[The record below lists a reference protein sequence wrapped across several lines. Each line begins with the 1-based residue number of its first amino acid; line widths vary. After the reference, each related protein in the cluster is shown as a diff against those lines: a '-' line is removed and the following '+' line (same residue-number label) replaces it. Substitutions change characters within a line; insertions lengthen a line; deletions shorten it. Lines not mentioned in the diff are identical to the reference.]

1 MSDLARNDSVSND
14 LITAAGG
21 VLLREHLGNLQVLL
35 VYRPRYDDWA
45 LPKGKLEAGE
55 NPEQASLRE
64 VREETGYEVT
74 LGDALSPIRYLVNG
88 RPKLVHFWKM
98 HPQGRSRGVE
108 DQGEVAEAAWL
119 SPEEAL
125 ERMSYPLEKQVLSE
139 ALDESTGLSPR

>member
-1 MSDLARNDSVSND
+1 MSNMADAD
-14 LITAAGG
+14 LISAAGG
-21 VLLREHLGNLQVLL
+21 VLLRELGGKVQVLL
-35 VYRPRYDDWA
+35 IYRRRYDDWT

-55 NPEQASLRE
+55 SPQQAALRE

-98 HPQGRSRGVE
+98 HPQGRSLGIE
-108 DQGEVAEAAWL
+108 DHGEVAEAVWL

-125 ERMSYPLEKQVLSE
+125 ERMSYPLERQVLSQ
-139 ALDESTGLSPR
+139 ALSGAAG

>member
-1 MSDLARNDSVSND
+1 MSDPASSNPASKD
-14 LITAAGG
+14 PISAAGG
-21 VLLREHLGNLQVLL
+21 VLLREHGGKVQVLL

-55 NPEQASLRE
+55 SPEQAAMRE

-74 LGDALSPIRYLVNG
+74 LGDALSSIRYLVKG

-98 HPQGRSRGVE
+98 QPQGRSRGIE
-108 DQGEVAEAAWL
+108 DRREVAEAVWL

-125 ERMSYPLEKQVLSE
+125 ERMSYSLEKQVLSQ
-139 ALDESTGLSPR
+139 ALGGAPA